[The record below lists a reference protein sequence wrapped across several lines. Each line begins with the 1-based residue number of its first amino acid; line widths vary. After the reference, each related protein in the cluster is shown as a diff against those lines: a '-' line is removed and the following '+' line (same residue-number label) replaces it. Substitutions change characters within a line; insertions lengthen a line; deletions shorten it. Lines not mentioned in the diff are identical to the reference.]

1 MANLVTVFKKT
12 SYFLN
17 HKIWHIRLSKLSKKQ
32 SFFIKQLRI
41 FTLAIKGF
49 NEDKCLLKATA
60 LTYYTLFSIVPVIA
74 LAFAVAK
81 GFGVQEL
88 LQQQLLADFKGK
100 EDILQQAFLYA
111 DKTLNNAKGGL
122 IAGVGIILLLWS
134 VMKLL
139 GSIENSFN
147 EIWEIKKD
155 RTWVRKVTDYLSIML
170 IAPIFIIISGTLTV
184 SLKMGVNSILSSITI
199 LSPMQYILLKAI
211 AFSLIWIMFSFLY
224 LVLPN
229 TRVTLKAAAMGG
241 AIAAVLFEILE
252 WLYVTSQ
259 IGVGSYNTI
268 YGSLAALPLFLVWVQ
283 YSWFVVLFGAE
294 LAFANQNVEHY
305 ELENSIVNIS
315 DRYKRVIALLIAN
328 SVVKNFNS
336 GRPALTAMEITEKL
350 DLPIRLTRLV
360 INDFIE
366 TRVFNEVKTNIDK
379 EIGYQPAISDSKMTV
394 KFIIDKLDE
403 KGVNYLPIDNT
414 KEMETI
420 NRLMKE
426 MDDVLNN
433 SKGNLLV
440 KDLVNSTVEI

>member
-1 MANLVTVFKKT
+1 MANLVTLFKRT
-12 SYFLN
+12 SHFLN
-17 HKIWHIRLSKLSKKQ
+17 HKIWHVRLNKLSKKQ
-32 SFFIKQLRI
+32 GFFIKQLRI

-81 GFGVQEL
+81 GFGVQEI
-88 LQQQLLADFKGK
+88 LQAQLLADFKGK
-100 EDILQQAFLYA
+100 EDVLQQAFLYA
-111 DKTLNNAKGGL
+111 DKTLTNTRGGL
-122 IAGVGIILLLWS
+122 IAGIGIILLFWS

-155 RTWVRKVTDYLSIML
+155 RTWVRKVTDYLAIML
-170 IAPIFIIISGTLTV
+170 FAPIFIIISGTLTV
-184 SLKMGVNSILSSITI
+184 SLKMGVNSVLSGIAI
-199 LSPMQYILLKAI
+199 LSPMEYIFLKAI
-211 AFSLIWIMFSFLY
+211 AFSLIWMMFSFLY

-241 AIAAVLFEILE
+241 VIAAVLFEILE
-252 WLYVTSQ
+252 WAYVTSQ

-328 SVVKNFNS
+328 SVVRNFNS
-336 GRPALTAMEITEKL
+336 GRPALTAMQITEKL

-366 TRVFNEVKTNIDK
+366 TRVFNEVKTQVDK

-426 MDDVLNN
+426 MDDLLNT

-440 KDLVNSTVEI
+440 KDLVANPK